1 MRKNLFV
8 FLLLVLIKFSYGQDF
23 ELANIKFRGNKTYS
37 AGVLKEVL
45 VSKETPFWFWK
56 FLNQHVKI
64 LGKPPIYF
72 DSLNIAEDKKR
83 IERFYRDNGFFYC
96 IVSASYQLNEKNKK
110 AELIFQIDE
119 GERSRINS
127 YKYYGIDSNKIGSWL
142 YLKILKEKRIDEGSF
157 FQRERIEDDASR
169 VVTELRNFGFMLAER
184 DRIVVT
190 IDTIKR
196 TVDVEITFSPNRYF
210 TISEVRIEKS
220 GSDKD
225 NVEDDFIY
233 KLVRIEP
240 DEKYNHSKILEGQLR
255 LYRTNLFTS
264 TLVSGVIAD
273 TTHSTVPINISV
285 DVGKMNEI
293 GPELIVNN
301 QTNRFNVGVGLNYTR
316 KNFFGNARKFTIE
329 GSVVTQ
335 DIFNINYK
343 NVFGKTGL
351 KDTTLLGLAGIN
363 LSIEQPYLLYKDI
376 KGKLEFFASAEQQK
390 FYRYYTAGSKLSFLF
405 ELPKYVFFNNYS
417 VYLGYESENI
427 NFKPQ
432 LPFEYIK
439 GILINSGF
447 PISPEDTTEA
457 MIKSESEAFLSHS
470 NTILGVD
477 LFANHSNDIFY
488 PTKGYNIQLSLEYTG
503 LLPYV
508 KNLLSRTKDKNI
520 QYYKSLLGL
529 NVYTNPWKPSRG
541 AVAYKLRFGYIQ
553 KIEGEKSISQ
563 NKLYYAG
570 GSNSV
575 RGWRARG
582 LGPIF
587 TFVDDQG
594 KQITITEIGGR
605 VLFEGSIESRNI
617 LFGDFGSAL
626 FFDFGNSWRDLKSV
640 SLKTTALTF
649 GFGFRYYT
657 SFAPIRIDIGTQL
670 YDPYSYRFIFK
681 RAFFDA
687 VQFHLGI
694 GEAF

>member
-1 MRKNLFV
+1 MRKLF
-8 FLLLVLIKFSYGQDF
+8 FAILILMFFRFSFGQDF
-23 ELANIKFRGNKTYS
+23 ELTNIKFEGNK
-37 AGVLKEVL
+37 AFNDGVLKEVL
-45 VSKETPFWFWK
+45 ISKETPFWFWK
-56 FLNQHVKI
+56 FLNRYVKS
-64 LGKPPIYF
+64 LGKPPVYF
-72 DSLNIAEDKKR
+72 DSLNIKEDQRR
-83 IERFYRDNGFFYC
+83 IEKFYWDNGFFYC
-96 IVSASYQLNEKNKK
+96 TVSSTYKLNEKNKK
-110 AELIFQIDE
+110 AELIFKIDE
-119 GERSRINS
+119 GERSRINN
-127 YKYYGIDSNKIGSWL
+127 YKYYGIDSSKIGSWL
-142 YLKILKEKRIDEGSF
+142 YLKILKEKKIEEGTY
-157 FQRERIEDDASR
+157 FQREKIENDASR
-169 VVTELRNFGFMLAER
+169 VVTELRNFGFMLADR
-184 DRIVVT
+184 DRIIAT
-190 IDTIKR
+190 IDTIKK
-196 TVDVEITFSPNRYF
+196 TVDVEITFRPNRYF
-210 TISEVRIEKS
+210 TVSKVIIEKS
-220 GSDKD
+220 GQAKD

-233 KLVRIEP
+233 KLVGIEP
-240 DEKYNHSKILEGQLR
+240 GEKYSHSKILEGQLR
-255 LYRTNLFTS
+255 LYRTGLFTT
-264 TLVSGVIAD
+264 TLVSGVIAE
-273 TTHSTVPINISV
+273 TTHATVPINISV
-285 DVGKMNEI
+285 DVGKMNEL
-293 GPELIVNN
+293 GPEIIINN
-301 QTNRFNVGVGLNYTR
+301 QTNRFNVGLGVNYTR

-363 LSIEQPYLLYKDI
+363 LSIEQPYLFYKDI

-390 FYRYYTAGSKLSFLF
+390 FYRYYTAGSKISFLL
-405 ELPKYVFFNNYS
+405 ELPRYVFFNNYGL
-417 VYLGYESENI
+417 YLGYESENI

-488 PTKGYNIQLSLEYTG
+488 PTSGFNIQLSLEYTG
-503 LLPYV
+503 LLPYL
-508 KNLLSRTKDKNI
+508 KNLLSEKKDKNI
-520 QYYKSLLGL
+520 QYYKTLFGI
-529 NVYTNPWKPSRG
+529 NIYTNPWKPSRG
-541 AVAYKLRFGYIQ
+541 AVAYKLRAGYIQ

-582 LGPIF
+582 LGPVF
-587 TFVDDQG
+587 TFIDDQG

-605 VLFEGSIESRNI
+605 VLLEGSIESRNI
-617 LFGDFGSAL
+617 LFGDFGSAV

-640 SLKTTALTF
+640 SLKTTAITF

-657 SFAPIRIDIGTQL
+657 SFAPIRVDIGTQL

-681 RAFFDA
+681 RPFFDA